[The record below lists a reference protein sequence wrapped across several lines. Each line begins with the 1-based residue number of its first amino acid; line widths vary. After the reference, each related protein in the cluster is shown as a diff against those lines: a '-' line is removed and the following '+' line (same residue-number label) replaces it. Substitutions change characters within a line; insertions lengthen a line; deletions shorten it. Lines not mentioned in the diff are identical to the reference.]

1 MLPLHSF
8 TEFIRQ
14 QGLFEAADRILLAV
28 SGGKDSVLMTRFF
41 HAAGFQFGIAHCNFG
56 LRGPESVRD
65 EEFVRAL
72 ASELEVPFYVTHFKT
87 KSFASSKRISTQ
99 MAARELRYTWF
110 EQIRQ
115 EENYAKIALAQ
126 HQDDAIET
134 VLLNLVRG
142 TGIAGLHGIQ
152 AKRDYLIRPL
162 LYLNRDMVDSLI
174 RSNELHYVED
184 SSNSSTAYAR
194 NKIRLEVIPRLKE
207 INPGLDYTFMQNIDR
222 FSETE
227 LLVQQAVSRAAA
239 ELIRDE
245 SGALKLSILDVG
257 ALHPAKLLLGGVLKT
272 YNFTETVV
280 SDLLN
285 SLSGQS
291 GKSFYSD
298 THRITIDR
306 DDLLLL
312 PLDQVGIQPV
322 SVHADDSLIS
332 LPGQKISIRQSED
345 IRFERNQQIAYTD
358 EAKLIYPLIIRQ
370 WEEGDRFMPLGMRQ
384 FKKISDFFIDQKV
397 PLPLKSQI
405 PVLLNGN
412 GEVIWIAGMRQ
423 DNRYKVTSSTKKV
436 VIFEQKIK

>member
-14 QGLFEAADRILLAV
+14 QGLFEADDRILLAV

-56 LRGPESVRD
+56 LRETESVRD

-115 EENYAKIALAQ
+115 EENYVKIALAQ

-162 LYLNRDMVDSLI
+162 LYLNRDTVDSLI
-174 RSNELHYVED
+174 RSNEINYVED

-207 INPGLDYTFMQNIDR
+207 INPGLDYTFMQNIER
-222 FSETE
+222 FAETE
-227 LLVQQAVSRAAA
+227 ILLQQAVSRATAG
-239 ELIRDE
+239 LIREE
-245 SGALKLSILDVG
+245 SGALKLNIAAVS
-257 ALHPAKLLLGGVLKT
+257 ALYPAKLLLGGVLKA

-285 SLSGQS
+285 SLSSQS
-291 GKSFYSD
+291 GTSFYSD

-312 PLDQVGIQPV
+312 PLDQVGLQPV

-345 IRFERNQQIAYTD
+345 IRFERNSQIAYTD
-358 EAKLIYPLIIRQ
+358 AAKLIYPLIIRQ

-384 FKKISDFFIDQKV
+384 FKKISDFFIDEKV

-412 GEVIWIAGMRQ
+412 GEVIWITGMRQ